1 MVDGVGFGIGGEGR
15 RPRSSGG
22 HHVVFCV
29 RRKGR
34 KEGRKRSAGGRVRR
48 REKGKKEY
56 EREAFS
62 SIRLCLSLFLTQ
74 NQINPARIKRP
85 PTPPT
90 TPPAIAPAWFEPPAK
105 FEFPE
110 LDDPEPVPVEFE
122 FAEAV
127 AKTVWTPPETVRVA

>member
-1 MVDGVGFGIGGEGR
+1 MSFSVNTE
-15 RPRSSGG
+15 
-22 HHVVFCV
+22 
-29 RRKGR
+29 
-34 KEGRKRSAGGRVRR
+34 KEGKERVQRKVSATR
-48 REKGKKEY
+48 REKREKKKIKKH

-62 SIRLCLSLFLTQ
+62 SSRLFLSLFLTQ

-90 TPPAIAPAWFEPPAK
+90 TPPAMAPAWFDPPPAK

-110 LDDPEPVPVEFE
+110 FDEPDPVELG

-127 AKTVWTPPETVRVA
+127 AKTVWTPPDTVRVA